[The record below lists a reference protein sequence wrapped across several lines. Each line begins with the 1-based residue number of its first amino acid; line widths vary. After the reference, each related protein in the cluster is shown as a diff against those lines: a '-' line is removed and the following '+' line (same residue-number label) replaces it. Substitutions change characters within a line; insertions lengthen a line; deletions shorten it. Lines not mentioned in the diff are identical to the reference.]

1 MVSRNIKNIVTE
13 SFWMAIDAIRKN
25 KLRSSLTLLGISI
38 GVFSVIGV
46 MTAIRTLESS
56 IASGLNVF
64 ATNTFVIQ
72 KYPEVNF
79 GSNREYRKR
88 KNIDFSQYQK
98 FKSRSI
104 LPILV
109 SVLEGSS
116 VRNVRYKDRIVKNYV
131 DLIGG
136 DDGTIRFYNTYI
148 SDGRNFIEDD
158 IHFKRNVCVLGM
170 DVVDRLFP
178 FEDPI
183 SKKIKVDGLDYF
195 VIGVTERQGEAFGQ
209 SKDNFI
215 AIPISTYLERFSEKW
230 TTLSIHVESSSE
242 STFEKT
248 KDEAIGLMR
257 SIRKVKPEDDNDF
270 EVWRAFTPSELLPQ
284 LSYFGINAD
293 EQIDQLTDPLQDSFE
308 NAVSEAANATNV
320 IPSLADTVALGQKG
334 LKSLANKLEAQSK
347 SVNSLVNKMNDLNR
361 KITEGT
367 NLLKDAMTYGPL
379 SLDAHLIGPDL
390 QLRSNSEFVDA
401 VDRALSDATDP
412 NRPTFG
418 PPAAKDI
425 AASQGSIEAALRG
438 EAPIVQNTT
447 MWFGI
452 VLTIQAENK
461 TALGNQ
467 MNTIANFLSIDDSPI
482 DLDKTDQLTNLFG

>member
-72 KYPEVNF
+72 KYPEVTF
-79 GSNREYRKR
+79 GTNREYRKR

-98 FKSRSI
+98 FKSRST

-136 DDGTIRFYNTYI
+136 DDGTIRFYNTYL

-183 SKKIKVDGLDYF
+183 SKKIKIDGLDYY
-195 VIGVTERQGEAFGQ
+195 VIGTTERQGEAFGQ

-215 AIPISTYLERFSEKW
+215 AIPISTYLERFSDRW

-270 EVWRAFTPSELLPQ
+270 EVVTNTEMIEQFSGFTSGVKLFALCVSVIALVVAGIGIMNIMLVSVTERIKEIGIRKAIGATKKDILTQFLMEAVFLSEFGGIVGIITGVAGGNMVAVIFNIPAVIPIDWAVIGLVVCSAIGIGFGIYPAWRAAQ
-284 LSYFGINAD
+284 L
-293 EQIDQLTDPLQDSFE
+293 DPIESLRFE
-308 NAVSEAANATNV
+308 
-320 IPSLADTVALGQKG
+320 
-334 LKSLANKLEAQSK
+334 
-347 SVNSLVNKMNDLNR
+347 
-361 KITEGT
+361 
-367 NLLKDAMTYGPL
+367 
-379 SLDAHLIGPDL
+379 
-390 QLRSNSEFVDA
+390 
-401 VDRALSDATDP
+401 
-412 NRPTFG
+412 
-418 PPAAKDI
+418 
-425 AASQGSIEAALRG
+425 
-438 EAPIVQNTT
+438 
-447 MWFGI
+447 
-452 VLTIQAENK
+452 
-461 TALGNQ
+461 
-467 MNTIANFLSIDDSPI
+467 
-482 DLDKTDQLTNLFG
+482 